1 MKILAYHSDSAV
13 KARHVALAVH
23 HRDADMLVSG
33 TYGQTAGGAFRGC
46 SVGCMAHDIAP
57 KRRDH
62 HEVVAEDAGWPE
74 WLVRLNDSIFEGLPT
89 GKRENFHVELREAI
103 APGVDLESVRPMLAI
118 RRIDRLIT
126 LQNGNL
132 GRGVDDVVNQT
143 IAALQQVRRAHEA
156 EIGDNVCLLADAE
169 KTAAWSAESARSAAE
184 SAAESARSAA
194 ESARSAAESAAWSAA
209 AWSAWS
215 AAESAR
221 SAAWSA
227 AESARSAAWSAESAA
242 WSAAWSA
249 ESAESAARSA
259 ARSAAWVQEADD
271 LLEILRELV
280 P

>member
-184 SAAESARSAA
+184 SAA
-194 ESARSAAESAAWSAA
+194 WSAA